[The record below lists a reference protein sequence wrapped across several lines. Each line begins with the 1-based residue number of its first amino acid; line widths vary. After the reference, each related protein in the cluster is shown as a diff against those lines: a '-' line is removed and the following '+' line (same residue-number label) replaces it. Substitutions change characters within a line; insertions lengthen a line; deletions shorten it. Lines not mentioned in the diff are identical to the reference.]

1 MADNFYDDYSIVLI
15 PAGSKATMP
24 KLPDRMLGYAR
35 DERRLYIGT
44 PSGNVSLSG
53 SRLDAYP
60 VGAVYTSTV
69 STSPASLF
77 GGTWAAVTPLSPIIK
92 DDTTGDAFR
101 IGVDNG
107 VIYVESVD
115 NAPTYYSWK
124 RTE

>member
-1 MADNFYDDYSIVLI
+1 MADNFYDNYSVVLI
-15 PAGSKATMP
+15 PAGSKARMP

-44 PSGNVSLSG
+44 PNGNVALSG

-69 STSPASLF
+69 STSPADLF
-77 GGTWAAVTPLSPIIK
+77 GGTWVAVTPLSSIIK
-92 DDTTGDAFR
+92 DDTTGEAYR

-107 VIYVESVD
+107 LVYVEEVED
-115 NAPTYYSWK
+115 TTTYYSWK
-124 RTE
+124 RTN